1 MSRESGAIHA
11 AELVGCAP
19 LSDVFTDSPSKTFQS
34 LITDLLCTGRN
45 GRATARIA
53 NTREEVYVIIESVKT
68 CFRRLEM
75 IVEQDVVCAS
85 LVEINNC

>member
-1 MSRESGAIHA
+1 MGSTYIWVDTIAS
-11 AELVGCAP
+11 
-19 LSDVFTDSPSKTFQS
+19 SDGVRKVCCPD
-34 LITDLLCTGRN
+34 GY
-45 GRATARIA
+45 RATARIA